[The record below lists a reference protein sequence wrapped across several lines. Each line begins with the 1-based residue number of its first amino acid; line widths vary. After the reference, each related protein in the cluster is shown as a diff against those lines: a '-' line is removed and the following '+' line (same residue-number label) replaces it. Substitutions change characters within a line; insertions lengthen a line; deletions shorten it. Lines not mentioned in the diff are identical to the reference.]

1 MIYPVNYAFFLQT
14 VEFLELVKKFKE
26 YGFKENNI
34 MDCLQAANNDGEKAL
49 EYLMTLSS
57 T

>member
-1 MIYPVNYAFFLQT
+1 MDELNLIVFHLQA

-34 MDCLQAANNDGEKAL
+34 LDCLQAANNDGDKAL